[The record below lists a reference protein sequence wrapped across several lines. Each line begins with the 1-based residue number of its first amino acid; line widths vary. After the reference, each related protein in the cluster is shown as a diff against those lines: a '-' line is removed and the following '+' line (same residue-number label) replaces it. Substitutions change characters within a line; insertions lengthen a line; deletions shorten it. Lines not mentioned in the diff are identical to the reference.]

1 MVVAFRGG
9 FWQLNEGARCSQPAS
24 SALHDEVKGTMR
36 APPLGEVHS
45 GIELAY
51 AAEDELEA
59 IRVLDALS
67 FSGVTYPYFVLKQL
81 WTLFPRLT
89 LVARQVEPSYD
100 LLAYA
105 LGGVAPP
112 RTAHHDQPVGWVLA
126 MATAPAARGQGLARA
141 LLEHLVEGLEQLG
154 VAEVLLT
161 VAPHN
166 RDARALYE
174 SEGFGFV
181 EHVADYFGPGE
192 DRLILRR
199 PVFAV
204 AR

>member
-1 MVVAFRGG
+1 
-9 FWQLNEGARCSQPAS
+9 
-24 SALHDEVKGTMR
+24 MR

-59 IRVLDALS
+59 IRVLDAVS

-89 LVARQVEPSYD
+89 LVARQVEPGYD

-105 LGGVAPP
+105 LGGLAPP
-112 RTAHHDQPVGWVLA
+112 RTAQHDQPVGWVLA
-126 MATAPAARGQGLARA
+126 MATSPAARGQGLARA

-174 SEGFGFV
+174 SEGFGLV
-181 EHVADYFGPGE
+181 ERVPDYFGPGE
-192 DRLILRR
+192 ERLILRR

-204 AR
+204 AG